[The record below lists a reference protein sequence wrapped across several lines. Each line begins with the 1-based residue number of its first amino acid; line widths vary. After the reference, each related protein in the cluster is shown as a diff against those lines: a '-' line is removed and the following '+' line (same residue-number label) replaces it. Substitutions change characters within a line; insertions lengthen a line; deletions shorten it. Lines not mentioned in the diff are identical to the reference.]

1 MVIQKQEYIGNTW
14 FTWIYISDTHSEM
27 LITSYKIS
35 DAEALAIQ
43 QAYYEQH
50 KYDNDTQVEINIY
63 TNKQLL
69 RDAAL
74 FIKNNNPNLTQW
86 NNYLK
91 TLQWY
96 DAYMVRFWIAQ
107 LAFELANRGLIQL
120 ADNTEAQVLSQ
131 LKAFIVEQPLKRLN
145 RLLFGE

>member
-1 MVIQKQEYIGNTW
+1 MAIQKQERTGKTW
-14 FTWIYISDTHSEM
+14 FTWIYISDKHSEM
-27 LITSYKIS
+27 LITDNQVSEE
-35 DAEALAIQ
+35 EALAFQ
-43 QAYYEQH
+43 QAYYDQH
-50 KYDNDTQVEINIY
+50 QYDNDNQVEINIY
-63 TNKQLL
+63 ADKQLL
-69 RDAAL
+69 KDATL

-91 TLQWY
+91 TLQWH

-120 ADNTEAQVLSQ
+120 ADHTEMQVLSQ
-131 LKAFIVEQPLKRLN
+131 LKAFIVAQPLRRLN